1 MKIPTYFPG
10 VFEESMFDIDFEIQ
24 GNPVDL
30 SQKDISYD
38 YSSDTGMLHVYIEN
52 VHLENF
58 INENNENNENN
69 NGSNNEKNES
79 KNNDD
84 NDSIQNN
91 SSGKNIHSNDNNE
104 FNEDGNNNK
113 MMEFKTS
120 LKSVKQKFSRIFFG
134 VKN

>member
-58 INENNENNENN
+58 INENNNGNNGENN
-69 NGSNNEKNES
+69 NES
-79 KNNDD
+79 KNNDDD

-104 FNEDGNNNK
+104 FNKDGNNNK
-113 MMEFKTS
+113 MMDIKTS